1 MSSLTT
7 LARPYAKAAFGLAQD
22 AKRQGE
28 AGALAHWQSMLVL
41 ASQIAG
47 NPQVADVLDSPR
59 VSAAQ
64 AVDLIASAGGAAF
77 NPGFK
82 AYLGVLGANRRLALL
97 PEIASLFVRLKQQAE
112 RQLQVRVVSATS
124 LSDDQAK
131 RMQAALAKR
140 FDCAIELDVEI
151 DQSVLGGAV
160 IYAADQVI
168 DGSLRGRLGKLN
180 NALSR

>member
-7 LARPYAKAAFGLAQD
+7 LARPYAKAAFGLARD
-22 AKRQGE
+22 
-28 AGALAHWQSMLVL
+28 AGALAQWQSMLVL
-41 ASQIAG
+41 ASQIAA
-47 NPQVADVLDSPR
+47 NEKVAEVLDSPL

-64 AVDLIASAGGAAF
+64 AVDLISSAGGGQF
-77 NPGFK
+77 SDSFK

-112 RQLQVRVVSATS
+112 KQLQVRVVSATP
-124 LSDDQAK
+124 LDDDQAK

-140 FDCAIELDVEI
+140 FDCAIELDVEV
-151 DQSVLGGAV
+151 DPSVLSGAV

-168 DGSLRGRLGKLN
+168 DGSLRGRLSKLTD
-180 NALSR
+180 ALAR

>member
-22 AKRQGE
+22 SDNGT
-28 AGALAHWQSMLVL
+28 GALAQWQSMLTL
-41 ASQIAG
+41 ASEIAA
-47 NPQVADVLDSPR
+47 NEQVADVLDSPL
-59 VSAAQ
+59 VPIAQ
-64 AVDLIASAGGAAF
+64 TVELIAAVGGERF
-77 NPGFK
+77 DERFK

-112 RQLQVRVVSATS
+112 KQLQVRVVSATP
-124 LSDDQAK
+124 LDDDQAK

-151 DQSVLGGAV
+151 DPAVLSGAV
-160 IYAADQVI
+160 IYAGDQVI
-168 DGSLRGRLGKLN
+168 DGSLRGRLDKLS